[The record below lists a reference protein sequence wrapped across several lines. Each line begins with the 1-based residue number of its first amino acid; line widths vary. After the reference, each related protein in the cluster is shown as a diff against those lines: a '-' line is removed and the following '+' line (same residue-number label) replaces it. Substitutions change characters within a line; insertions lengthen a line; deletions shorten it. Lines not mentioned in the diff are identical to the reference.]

1 MKKKL
6 IFIKMYFY
14 LFVNSTAAWIFS
26 WLFCAEKK
34 INEISA
40 DFANNDEKQDVFSV
54 KIKKF
59 TCCKLKIYKTLV
71 KYKI

>member
-1 MKKKL
+1 
-6 IFIKMYFY
+6 MYFY

-40 DFANNDEKQDVFSV
+40 DFANNDEKQDVFFSANK
-54 KIKKF
+54 KIHMLQIKN
-59 TCCKLKIYKTLV
+59 I
-71 KYKI
+71 